1 MLMCIL
7 FHQVSVTE
15 WAQAEATFN
24 LCEVLFKVH
33 KVFIISY
40 RPPQQMNYQL

>member
-1 MLMCIL
+1 MLC
-7 FHQVSVTE
+7 FFPQAGVSE

-33 KVFIISY
+33 KVKLY
-40 RPPQQMNYQL
+40 VYY